1 MRISKAMTESP
12 LPRTSDEI
20 TVEWLNHVLRE
31 GGILAGATIRS
42 FGRQVIGED
51 VGFLGELSRI
61 ALRYD
66 QPASAA
72 PSSLIAKLPTRDET
86 ARNIAQT
93 FGFYEREVHFYQDM
107 AEQVGVRTPRRYYSA
122 MDPPSGRFVLLLE
135 DLAPARCGDQ
145 LASCPLEEAKLA
157 LRELAKV
164 HALWWNSP
172 RLAEFPWL
180 PAVDDPLLRQVLPV
194 LYQQSWPFFV
204 DTFKGQ
210 LPDAIFEIGERFGTS
225 FATLAGSLGIRP
237 TTIVHTDFRLD
248 NMFFDLPDGSPF
260 ALIDW
265 QIVQRGLGVADVT
278 YFLAGNFPIDVRRQ
292 HQTELLRAYH
302 DALLSHG
309 VAGYDFDQCFEDY
322 RLAALFMMIFLV
334 TGREQVDLAR
344 YGDRA
349 RTLVDIMMERYTTAI
364 LDLDAGQFLPA

>member
-1 MRISKAMTESP
+1 MRESL
-12 LPRTSDEI
+12 LPQTSDDI
-20 TVEWLNHVLRE
+20 TVGWLNQVLGE

-42 FGRQVIGED
+42 FDRQVIGED

-61 ALRYD
+61 SLRYD
-66 QPASAA
+66 RPASAA

-93 FGFYEREVHFYQDM
+93 FGFYEREIHFYQEM
-107 AEQVGVRTPRRYYSA
+107 AEQIGVRTPRRYYSA
-122 MDPPSGRFVLLLE
+122 MEPSLGRFVLLLE

-145 LASCPLEEAKLA
+145 LASCPLEEAKVA
-157 LRELAKV
+157 LRELAKL
-164 HALWWNSP
+164 HALWWNS
-172 RLAEFPWL
+172 
-180 PAVDDPLLRQVLPV
+180 

-204 DTFKGQ
+204 ETFKGQ

-225 FATLAGSLGIRP
+225 FATLADSLGTRP
-237 TTIVHTDFRLD
+237 STIVHTDFRLD
-248 NMFFDLPDGSPF
+248 NMFFDLPDGSAF

-265 QIVQRGLGVADVT
+265 QIVQRGLGAADVT

-309 VAGYDFDQCFEDY
+309 VAGYDFDQCLKDY

-349 RTLVDIMMERYTTAI
+349 QTLAAIMMERYTTAI
-364 LDLDAGQFLPA
+364 LDLNAAEFLPA